1 MEYYDVILGLIPVVF
16 GGVAGGFLAI
26 GFGLM
31 VAIPFGGLG
40 AIALMDHA
48 MFVHGSTDA
57 STQSTPPIATSTDT
71 PAMDIAD

>member
-1 MEYYDVILGLIPVVF
+1 MEYYDVVLGLIPVVF
-16 GGVAGGFLAI
+16 GGVAGGFLAL

-40 AIALMDHA
+40 AIAVIGHA
-48 MFVHGSTDA
+48 MFVNSPTDASIQSASAVTASTDA
-57 STQSTPPIATSTDT
+57 